1 MKPSG
6 ILHVIASMDPE
17 KGGVSKAVRLIITG
31 LEKHGIHSEVV
42 TLDPPDNDF
51 CSDDSFTVFTLGPQK
66 TSWQYS
72 KKLIPWLVDNFQ
84 NYDAVILHGLWLY
97 NSYALGKVFS
107 AAKKNPQSYGK
118 GENKFPKFFVMPHGM
133 LDPYFQKAARRKF
146 KAIRNLAYW
155 KLIERKTVN
164 ISDGLLF
171 TCEQEKL
178 LARHSFHPY
187 SPKLEIIVGLG
198 VEEPPPYTSAMQQAF
213 SEKFDLPLNT
223 PYLLFLGRVN
233 EKKGVD
239 ILIDAYTKICND
251 ISPDLISK
259 ERNIADTV
267 NIPALIIAGPELE
280 SPFGR
285 KIKKIVWENNIL
297 KNKVFLLGML
307 SGDAKWGAFYGSDAF
322 ILPSH
327 QENFGIA
334 VVEAMACSKPV
345 LISNQVNIWREI
357 KESGGGLIEN
367 DTQHGIIKI
376 LQNWYA
382 STDIEKKTMNLN
394 ARKCFENHFSG
405 GFFAEKII
413 HAVYQNSHQHILF
426 SLK

>member
-107 AAKKNPQSYGK
+107 AAKKKPLSYGK

-178 LARHSFHPY
+178 LARHSFRPY

-198 VEEPPPYTSAMQQAF
+198 VEELPPYTSAMQLAF
-213 SEKFDLPLNT
+213 SEKLELPLKT
-223 PYLLFLGRVN
+223 PYLLFLGRIN

-239 ILIDAYTKICND
+239 ILIEAYTDICEG
-251 ISPDLISK
+251 ITS
-259 ERNIADTV
+259 
-267 NIPALIIAGPELE
+267 IPALVIAGPELE

-285 KIKKIVWENNIL
+285 KIKKIVLGNDTL
-297 KNKVFLLGML
+297 KNKIYFTGML

-334 VVEAMACSKPV
+334 VVEALACGKPV

-357 KESGGGLIEN
+357 QESGGGIIGN
-367 DTQHGIIKI
+367 DTKECIIKI
-376 LQNWYA
+376 LQDWHIL
-382 STDIEKKTMNLN
+382 SDIEKTKMNLN
-394 ARKCFENHFSG
+394 ARRTFENHFSG
-405 GFFAEKII
+405 DVFAKKILE
-413 HAVYQNSHQHILF
+413 AVYY
-426 SLK
+426 